1 MSLSTL
7 QIGGFAILFCLSVLA
22 TINDFKFSKLLY
34 INDFKFSKLL
44 CIISWIVT
52 VLYILIVPNRLE
64 VSYNKNKVFTEDVIA
79 TYELLSEEN
88 DKYITVSGGK
98 SSHPYVCY
106 EDSDGTIKTLKLDES
121 VKVVRDSD
129 EVKLEKVKVEWGVI
143 KGTAYILYLS
153 D

>member
-22 TINDFKFSKLLY
+22 TINDFKFSKLL
-34 INDFKFSKLL
+34 
-44 CIISWIVT
+44 CIIGWIVT
-52 VLYILIVPNRLE
+52 LLYILIVPNRLE
-64 VSYNKNKVFTEDVIA
+64 VSYNRNKVFTEDVVE
-79 TYELLSEEN
+79 TYELLNEEN

-121 VKVVRDSD
+121 VKVVRNSD
-129 EVKLEKVKVEWGVI
+129 VVKLEKVKVNWGLV
-143 KGTAYILYLS
+143 KDTAYILYFP

>member
-22 TINDFKFSKLLY
+22 TINDFKFSKLL
-34 INDFKFSKLL
+34 
-44 CIISWIVT
+44 CIIGWILT
-52 VLYILIVPNRLE
+52 FLYILIVTNRLE
-64 VSYNKNKVFTEDVIA
+64 VSYNRNKVFTEDVVE
-79 TYELLSEEN
+79 TYELLNEEN

-121 VKVVRDSD
+121 VKVVRNSD
-129 EVKLEKVKVEWGVI
+129 VVKLEKVKVKWGIV
-143 KGTAYILYLS
+143 KDTAYILYLP